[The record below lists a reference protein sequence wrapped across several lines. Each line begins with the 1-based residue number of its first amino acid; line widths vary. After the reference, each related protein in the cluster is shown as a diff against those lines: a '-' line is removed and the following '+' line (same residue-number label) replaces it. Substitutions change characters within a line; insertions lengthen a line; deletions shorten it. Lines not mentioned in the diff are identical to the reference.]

1 MKRYAYLTYLGTDD
15 YLPGTLALIEELKH
29 VKSKYPIYVLVAN
42 DLGKETICQIETK
55 AKVIKSQKFKIPN
68 EVLKHNNQT
77 GYSRWNRTFEKLQV
91 FGLEQFDKIVMLD
104 SDMLIKS
111 NIDELFEKP
120 NLSAVAAGQAY
131 PGNENWEGLNSGTM
145 VITPSKLEFTR
156 LTKLIGVNTWG
167 DQAVIQK
174 AYPDWN
180 KDVELHLSD
189 IYNMISGFEAYYV
202 GVKKLKNIKIVHF
215 THKIKPWKMNKIYRF
230 KYICSLLIRQIVKC
244 NTILGIKSSLNGF
257 LTYCKICNQCNS
269 KTK

>member
-42 DLGKETICQIETK
+42 DLRKETICQIETK

-120 NLSAVAAGQAY
+120 NLSAVAAGKDY
-131 PGNENWEGLNSGTM
+131 PGNEKWENLNSGTM

-156 LTKLIGVNTWG
+156 LIKLIGMNTWG
-167 DQAVIQK
+167 DQDVIQK
-174 AYPDWN
+174 AYPNWN
-180 KDVELHLSD
+180 KDESLHLSD

-215 THKIKPWKMNKIYRF
+215 THKVKPWKMNKMYRF
-230 KYICSLLIRQIVKC
+230 KYICSLIVRQIIKC
-244 NTILGIKSSLNGF
+244 NALSGIQSSINDF
-257 LTYCKICNQCNS
+257 WVYCRICDQCNP
-269 KTK
+269 KTN

>member
-15 YLPGTLALIEELKH
+15 YLIGTLALIEELKN
-29 VKSKYPIYVLVAN
+29 VKSKYPIYCLVAN
-42 DLGKETICQIETK
+42 DLGKETIRQIEVK
-55 AKVIKSQKFKIPN
+55 AEIIRSQKFKIPN
-68 EVLKHNNQT
+68 GVLEHNKQT

-120 NLSAVAAGQAY
+120 NLSAVAAGKGY
-131 PGNENWEGLNSGTM
+131 PGNEKWENLNSGTM
-145 VITPSKLEFTR
+145 VITPSKLEFAR
-156 LTKLIGVNTWG
+156 LIKLIVLNTWG
-167 DQAVIQK
+167 DQDCIQR
-174 AYPDWN
+174 AYPNWN
-180 KDVELHLSD
+180 KNDKLHLSD

-215 THKIKPWKMNKIYRF
+215 THKIKPWKMNKMYRF
-230 KYICSLLIRQIVKC
+230 KYMCSLIVRQIIKC
-244 NTILGIKSSLNGF
+244 NTLLGIKSSINDF
-257 LTYCKICNQCNS
+257 LVYCKICNQCNP